1 MTVLLSILAIL
12 FLVLAVGLPLIEK
25 YSTEK
30 TDEELGTDDAV
41 HACFNGCSH
50 YRHGYTLFNG
60 LVSLPQRSR
69 FSYSPT
75 SECEVN
81 SA

>member
-30 TDEELGTDDAV
+30 SDEELGKMTRYMPALMAV
-41 HACFNGCSH
+41 LIIGMALRYFMG
-50 YRHGYTLFNG
+50 
-60 LVSLPQRSR
+60 
-69 FSYSPT
+69 
-75 SECEVN
+75 
-81 SA
+81 

>member
-30 TDEELGTDDAV
+30 SDAELGKMTRYMPALM
-41 HACFNGCSH
+41 AILIIGMTIRYFIS
-50 YRHGYTLFNG
+50 
-60 LVSLPQRSR
+60 
-69 FSYSPT
+69 
-75 SECEVN
+75 
-81 SA
+81 

>member
-30 TDEELGTDDAV
+30 SDEELGKITRYMPALMAV
-41 HACFNGCSH
+41 LIIGIALRPFMG
-50 YRHGYTLFNG
+50 
-60 LVSLPQRSR
+60 
-69 FSYSPT
+69 
-75 SECEVN
+75 
-81 SA
+81 

>member
-30 TDEELGTDDAV
+30 SDAELSKMTRYMPALMAILIAGMAIRY
-41 HACFNGCSH
+41 FMS
-50 YRHGYTLFNG
+50 
-60 LVSLPQRSR
+60 
-69 FSYSPT
+69 
-75 SECEVN
+75 
-81 SA
+81 

>member
-30 TDEELGTDDAV
+30 SDAELGKIARYMP
-41 HACFNGCSH
+41 ALMAILIIGMAIRYFMS
-50 YRHGYTLFNG
+50 
-60 LVSLPQRSR
+60 
-69 FSYSPT
+69 
-75 SECEVN
+75 
-81 SA
+81 

>member
-30 TDEELGTDDAV
+30 SDEELGKITRYMPALMAV
-41 HACFNGCSH
+41 LIIGIALRYFIG
-50 YRHGYTLFNG
+50 
-60 LVSLPQRSR
+60 
-69 FSYSPT
+69 
-75 SECEVN
+75 
-81 SA
+81 